1 MAKKSKA
8 IVKSSTAL
16 TGSVSKARKE
26 LVLRGLTALSKD
38 SEEKLSKRR
47 VIILRLLSSSPLS
60 LLKAVSPLRAFE
72 TDPVRAVELFTI
84 ALIFLAI
91 SVSYFSD

>member
-26 LVLRGLTALSKD
+26 LVLRGAD
-38 SEEKLSKRR
+38 C
-47 VIILRLLSSSPLS
+47 
-60 LLKAVSPLRAFE
+60 FE
-72 TDPVRAVELFTI
+72 
-84 ALIFLAI
+84 
-91 SVSYFSD
+91 

>member
-38 SEEKLSKRR
+38 SGEELSKRK
-47 VIILRLLSSSPLS
+47 IITLRSSYKTLSVPEAYSMPN
-60 LLKAVSPLRAFE
+60 VSIREKDEWGFYGH
-72 TDPVRAVELFTI
+72 TTI
-84 ALIFLAI
+84 NHN
-91 SVSYFSD
+91 Y